1 MGPTQGNVLEQTD
14 AVFRTTQWTL
24 LEGLR
29 SGDEAECRAA
39 AERAVMVYWPPVY
52 ACARK
57 LVRTRDEAADLT
69 QAFFVDVVIGR
80 RLFERAEAGQ
90 GRLRGLLR
98 ASLKRYATD
107 QWRRATARGRGRV
120 VPLGELDRED
130 SLGIEGD
137 SERVF
142 DRRWALAMFEE
153 ALRRCEAH
161 FVAGARA
168 KPGHWRL
175 FEARVL
181 RPALHGGVMRPLA
194 EDAAPHGFASTAEAA
209 AAVQTVKR
217 RFDAIF
223 REVIGET
230 VASEA
235 DLADEYRLIRS
246 LIEG

>member
-1 MGPTQGNVLEQTD
+1 
-14 AVFRTTQWTL
+14 
-24 LEGLR
+24 
-29 SGDEAECRAA
+29 
-39 AERAVMVYWPPVY
+39 VY

-69 QAFFVDVVIGR
+69 QGFFVEVVLGR
-80 RLFERAEAGQ
+80 QLFERAEVGQ

-107 QWRRATARGRGRV
+107 QWRRAAARGRGRT

-153 ALRRCEAH
+153 ALRRCEGH
-161 FVAGARA
+161 FVGGARA

-181 RPALHGGVMRPLA
+181 RPALHGGAMRPLA
-194 EDAAPHGFASTAEAA
+194 EDAAPLGFASSAEAA

-217 RFDAIF
+217 RFDAVF
-223 REVIGET
+223 REVVGET
-230 VASEA
+230 VASET
-235 DLADEYRLIRS
+235 DLEDEYRLIRS